1 MPQCRVAGEAAA
13 LSVVETAGRA
23 CSVERPGAGSRSDLR
38 ARLERRVG
46 PYHAVG
52 TALAQVGDGV
62 LERGALPHRALDPS
76 AARPALHPLAGGGA
90 VPQDGARAAADVRST
105 PDGRVPVDGGRV
117 STITASR
124 QT

>member
-46 PYHAVG
+46 PDHAVG
-52 TALAQVGDGV
+52 TDLAQVGDGV
-62 LERGALPHRALDPS
+62 LERGALPHRAVDQPAARTDLDP
-76 AARPALHPLAGGGA
+76 LA
-90 VPQDGARAAADVRST
+90 
-105 PDGRVPVDGGRV
+105 DGGVIGRAHV
-117 STITASR
+117 CTPVTNAHLVCR
-124 QT
+124 LLLVNKHTTHTPTHT

>member
-52 TALAQVGDGV
+52 TDLAQVGDGV
-62 LERGALPHRALDPS
+62 LERGALPHRAVDQPAARTDLDP
-76 AARPALHPLAGGGA
+76 LADGGA
-90 VPQDGARAAADVRST
+90 ALQDGAREEGDVGGQR
-105 PDGRVPVDGGRV
+105 DALGRAHV
-117 STITASR
+117 
-124 QT
+124 

>member
-46 PYHAVG
+46 PYNEVG
-52 TALAQVGDGV
+52 TDLAQGGDGV
-62 LERGALPHRALDPS
+62 LERGSLPH
-76 AARPALHPLAGGGA
+76 PAVDQPA
-90 VPQDGARAAADVRST
+90 ST
-105 PDGRVPVDGGRV
+105 ERRCDRKEGGRTD
-117 STITASR
+117 STRGAPE
-124 QT
+124 Q